1 MSKKQT
7 HPDIELF
14 DFLNVAVDQNEA
26 KVIEAHLSTCEECG
40 SIASL
45 VRAFKRSASEQTN
58 ADKHQVSS
66 PIGVHPDIS
75 TLASFY
81 YARSNPADTA
91 SVRSHVA
98 FCSSCAEAISEYARA
113 ERAAAEYERVKG
125 AAAREVPAKAWE
137 LIRDWEESSF
147 GKLKPANEVLGQDL
161 LDRLSGLLNKAEIRE
176 ERHADRSE
184 NAERVPVL
192 IVSSSGEVRSLEY
205 FDKTVDPTGA
215 SVLKHAEGSARFDNK
230 PVHALFDFGDN
241 RPLVITNLIRRDSV
255 RLEPARP
262 GAESR
267 RADYIIIED

>member
-14 DFLNVAVDQNEA
+14 DFLNGAVEDNAA
-26 KVIEAHLSTCEECG
+26 KVIEAHLSTCEECA

-45 VRAFKRSASEQTN
+45 VRALKESASERTN
-58 ADKHQVSS
+58 EDRYQVS
-66 PIGVHPDIS
+66 GNHPNIS

-81 YARSNPADTA
+81 YKQSKLAETA
-91 SVRSHVA
+91 GVRSHVA

-113 ERAAAEYERVKG
+113 ERAAAQCTLVRE
-125 AAAREVPAKAWE
+125 AAREVPPKAWE
-137 LIRDWEESSF
+137 LIQDWEESSF
-147 GKLKPANEVLGQDL
+147 GRLKPANEVLGQDL
-161 LDRLSGLLNKAEIRE
+161 LDRLSGLLNKAEIHE
-176 ERHADRSE
+176 ERPPDRSK

-215 SVLKHAEGSARFDNK
+215 RVLRHAEGSERFDNK
-230 PVHALFDFGDN
+230 PVHALFDIGDN
-241 RPLVITNLIRRDSV
+241 RPFVISNVIRRDSV
-255 RLEPARP
+255 HLEPLRP
-262 GAESR
+262 GEESR

>member
-26 KVIEAHLSTCEECG
+26 KVIEAHLSTCEECA

-58 ADKHQVSS
+58 EDKYHVSS
-66 PIGVHPDIS
+66 PMGDHPDIS

-98 FCSSCAEAISEYARA
+98 ICGSCAEAISEYARA
-113 ERAAAEYERVKG
+113 ERAAAEYKLVKG
-125 AAAREVPAKAWE
+125 AAREVPAQAWE

-230 PVHALFDFGDN
+230 PVHELFNLGDN
-241 RPLVITNLIRRDSV
+241 RPFVISNVIRRDRV

-267 RADYIIIED
+267 RTDYIIIED

>member
-1 MSKKQT
+1 MSKKQI

-81 YARSNPADTA
+81 YAQSNPADTA

-113 ERAAAEYERVKG
+113 ERAAAEYELVKG

-205 FDKTVDPTGA
+205 FDKTVDPTGV